1 MYEEELKS
9 TARALATRGKGILAV
24 DESTGTVGKRLA
36 GINIENTEEN
46 RQAYRGMLFT
56 TTGLGQYISGAI
68 LYEETLYQNHADG
81 EPMVDKLKKLG
92 IIPGIKV
99 DQGLKPLAGGLPHE
113 TYCSGID
120 GLTDRAKKYYE
131 QGARF
136 AKWRSVLQITED
148 GPSEAAILESSW
160 GLARYAK
167 CVQVAGLVPIIE
179 PEVLM
184 DGDHHYDRTA
194 EVQERIIEETYF
206 ACERTGVLLEGTL
219 LKPSMTCCG
228 ADCPDK
234 VTPKEVARKT
244 IEVMLKSVPEE
255 VAGIVFLSGGLSEEA
270 ASIYLS
276 EMNNVVVDTP
286 WTVSFSYGRALQH
299 SCLKAWAGG
308 NIPAGQAALI
318 ARAQAN
324 SEASR
329 GVYVPNSQPSSDEK
343 LFVAGYT
350 Y

>member
-1 MYEEELKS
+1 
-9 TARALATRGKGILAV
+9 
-24 DESTGTVGKRLA
+24 
-36 GINIENTEEN
+36 
-46 RQAYRGMLFT
+46 MLFT

-68 LYEETLYQNHADG
+68 LYEETLYQDHADG

-120 GLTDRAKKYYE
+120 GLVERAAKYYE

-160 GLARYAK
+160 GLARYARS
-167 CVQVAGLVPIIE
+167 VQESGLVPIIE

-194 EVQERIIEETYF
+194 EVQERIIQETYF
-206 ACERTGVLLEGTL
+206 ACEKLGVYLEGTL

-228 ADCPDK
+228 AECPEK
-234 VTPKEVARKT
+234 VTPKDVARKT
-244 IEVMLKSVPEE
+244 IEVVKRDVRKK
-255 VAGIVFLSGGLSEEA
+255 AK
-270 ASIYLS
+270 
-276 EMNNVVVDTP
+276 VVGHGT
-286 WTVSFSYGRALQH
+286 
-299 SCLKAWAGG
+299 
-308 NIPAGQAALI
+308 
-318 ARAQAN
+318 
-324 SEASR
+324 
-329 GVYVPNSQPSSDEK
+329 VPNVHTSDLWVWPGVGKHKGKDFAVTGTWSANGEAYFWDVTDPSNMILIDTIKVDARTVNDVKVSQDGKICVISREGASNLSLIHISEPTRP
-343 LFVAGYT
+343 Y
-350 Y
+350 

>member
-1 MYEEELKS
+1 MYEGELKS